1 MKLKKKVKSL
11 DEVQEQYRDLYVEK
25 DGEFVLEVD
34 GEEDTGALKRAKDH
48 EKKRRQDA
56 EQKARDLEEQMADI
70 QEQLDDLQGK
80 AGDKDTAG
88 IEKKWQDKFNKR
100 EKELTDQIDSLG
112 KEIST
117 LLIDNVADQL
127 AADLSDSPA
136 VLRPHVR
143 QRLTVER
150 VDGKAVTRVKD
161 PDGELSA
168 MTLDELKGEFQSNN
182 DFASVIRGSKGSG
195 SGASGGQGGQG
206 GKPQKLDFTKATPRE
221 KAAYLKAQKESGA

>member
-56 EQKARDLEEQMADI
+56 EQKTRELEEQMADL
-70 QEQLDDLQGK
+70 QEQLNDLNGQK
-80 AGDKDTAG
+80 DDKDKSG
-88 IEKKWQDKFNKR
+88 IEKKWQDKYNKR
-100 EKELTDQIDSLG
+100 EKELTDQLDSLN
-112 KEIST
+112 KEINT
-117 LLIDNVADQL
+117 LLIDNVADQI

-136 VLRPHVR
+136 VIRPHIR

-161 PDGELSA
+161 SDGELSA
-168 MTLDELKGEFQSNN
+168 LTVDELKSEFQSNN

-195 SGASGGQGGQG
+195 SGANGGQGGQG
-206 GKPQKLDFTKATPRE
+206 GKPSKPDFTKASPKE
-221 KAAYLKAQKESGA
+221 KAAYLKSQKESGA

>member
-25 DGEFVLEVD
+25 DGEFILEVD

-70 QEQLDDLQGK
+70 QEQLDALQDKG
-80 AGDKDTAG
+80 GDKDTSG
-88 IEKKWQDKFNKR
+88 IEKKWQDKYSKR

-112 KEIST
+112 KEINT
-117 LLIDNVADQL
+117 LLIDNVADQI

-161 PDGELSA
+161 LDGELSA
-168 MTLDELKGEFQSNN
+168 MTLDELKSEFQSNN

-206 GKPQKLDFTKATPRE
+206 GKPQKPDFTKATPKE
-221 KAAYLKAQKESGA
+221 KAAYLKAQKEAGA

>member
-56 EQKARDLEEQMADI
+56 EQKTRELEEQMADL
-70 QEQLDDLQGK
+70 QEQLNDLNGQK
-80 AGDKDTAG
+80 DDKDKSG
-88 IEKKWQDKFNKR
+88 IEKKWQDKYNKR
-100 EKELTDQIDSLG
+100 EKELTDQLDSLN
-112 KEIST
+112 KEINT
-117 LLIDNVADQL
+117 LLIDNVADQI

-136 VLRPHVR
+136 VIRPHIR

-150 VDGKAVTRVKD
+150 VAGKAVTRVKD
-161 PDGELSA
+161 SDGELSA
-168 MTLDELKGEFQSNN
+168 LTVDELKSEFQSNN

-195 SGASGGQGGQG
+195 SGANGGQGGQG
-206 GKPQKLDFTKATPRE
+206 GKPSKPDFTKASPKE
-221 KAAYLKAQKESGA
+221 KAAYLKSQKESGA